1 MNARQIITVACIAL
15 VASTAGPTQAA
26 TEKFEVDGI
35 AVILKPNENTPVAS
49 AKFFLD
55 GGVPY
60 YGADRAGTEALL
72 FRVATEG
79 TKSFPKNELRA
90 LLARTGAR
98 INADTGPDF
107 TTVSLT
113 CLRRDLET
121 VWKAFAEV
129 ITAPALVP
137 EDVMLERDRQLND
150 IRQAKD
156 DPDTYLRQLADE
168 TFYAG
173 KPYAVQPIGSE
184 ATVGGLDAA
193 ALRAYH
199 DTEVIKARALVVL
212 VGNISRAE
220 AETLVRSGFAM
231 LPAGKYTRPAV
242 KRADGAAVADTKIEE
257 RQLPTNYV
265 RGYYHCPSLDNPDY
279 VAMNVALSI
288 LRQRLFEEVR
298 TKRNLTYAVSSGM
311 ASRRDNYGLL
321 YVTAVEP
328 DTTLRVMLTEVKKI
342 QSQPMEAKELHDN
355 VKVLVTNYYMGEET
369 NDSQADELGRYELV
383 GGGFANADRMVAA
396 MQKVTPQ
403 DIQRV
408 TKKYIQDI
416 DFVMLGDPQK
426 WKDPLAADQGQP
438 KENKLN

>member
-1 MNARQIITVACIAL
+1 MNLRTILAALLSVATL
-15 VASTAGPTQAA
+15 AGSAGAA
-26 TEKFEVDGI
+26 TEKFDVDGI
-35 AVILKPNENTPVAS
+35 AVILKSNQNTPVVS
-49 AKFFLD
+49 AKVFLD

-60 YGADRAGTEALL
+60 YGADRAGTELLL
-72 FRVATEG
+72 FRVATKG
-79 TKSFPKNELRA
+79 TKSFPKENLRA
-90 LLARTGAR
+90 LLARTGSR
-98 INADTGPDF
+98 IAADAGFDF
-107 TTVSLT
+107 TTVTLN
-113 CLRRDLET
+113 CLRRDFDT

-129 ITAPALVP
+129 IAAPALVP
-137 EDVMLERDRQLND
+137 EEVMLERDRQLND

-156 DPDTYLRQLADE
+156 DPDTYLRQLADQL
-168 TFYAG
+168 FYAG
-173 KPYAVQPIGSE
+173 RPYAMQPIGSE
-184 ATVGGLDAA
+184 ETVGGLDAA

-199 DTEVIKARALVVL
+199 DKEITRARALVVL
-212 VGNISRAE
+212 VGNINRAD
-220 AETLVRSGFAM
+220 AEKMVRSGLGK
-231 LPAGKYTRPAV
+231 LPAGTYTRPAV
-242 KRADGAAVADTKIEE
+242 MKADGATVADTRLEE
-257 RQLPTNYV
+257 RALPTNYV

-279 VAMNVALSI
+279 VPMNVALNI

-369 NDSQADELGRYELV
+369 NDSQAEELGRYELV
-383 GGGFANADRMVAA
+383 GGGFANAERMVAQ
-396 MQKVTPQ
+396 MQKLTPK

-408 TKKYIQDI
+408 TKKYIENI

-426 WKDPLAADQGQP
+426 WKDPLAADQAES